1 MVIPV
6 SDYYAGGLSSPVDGI
21 LVTQYDRAAPRGV
34 GDVKVAGNYAADLY
48 PNMKHKK
55 MGYPISLYLDAKT
68 QTCIEEFSTSNFVGI
83 SHRDKKYLTPKS
95 PSVLPSITNKSL
107 MTIAQDMGYMVEQR
121 DIPLEELET
130 MDEVLACGTAV
141 VVTPVGSIAR
151 LDEASGQVLQQYT
164 FGNKDRHNGEETN
177 ASRIG
182 EMTRALYNRVRAIQF
197 GEAEDKWGWNVK
209 VE

>member
-1 MVIPV
+1 M
-6 SDYYAGGLSSPVDGI
+6 
-21 LVTQYDRAAPRGV
+21 
-34 GDVKVAGNYAADLY
+34 AGNYAADLY

-83 SHRDKKYLTPKS
+83 SYAQKKYLTPKS

-107 MTIAQDMGYMVEQR
+107 MTIAQDMGYTVEQR
-121 DIPLEELET
+121 DILLEELDT

-141 VVTPVGSIAR
+141 VVTPVGSITQ
-151 LDEASGQVLQQYT
+151 LDETSGNVMKKYT
-164 FGNKDRHNGEETN
+164 FGPKDVEEGST
-177 ASRIG
+177 IG
-182 EMTRALYNRVRAIQF
+182 EMTRALYDRVRAIQF

-209 VE
+209 VV